1 MDADPLYFNGI
12 NGSRGGYLMPPRTA
26 REISALAQG
35 QPLDPD
41 PNHLSV
47 LKRWWTRLRE
57 KFFAPLQG
65 IDPLDLAQTGWGVVF
80 VHGADPAIREALAP
94 LLELRKGQAGRVKE
108 HYYKEFVG
116 PQQTPGAPSAFR
128 PGETKRQFL
137 LRHKASPGNPADPE
151 KVPYY
156 LLLVGSPETIPFR
169 FQYQLD
175 VEYAVGRLHFDTVDE
190 YAHYARSVVE
200 AETGGGGTARPRRA
214 AFFGVRNPGDPATQL
229 SADHLIRPL
238 VPILDAEFNPA
249 GGPQK
254 WEFSTVLAEE
264 ATKARLG
271 RLLGGEET
279 PAFLFT
285 ASHGMGFDNG
295 DPRQLDHQGALLCQ
309 DWPGPLRWKHD
320 QPIPPDHYFAAGD
333 VPGDARLG
341 GLIAFH
347 FACYGAGTPRLDDFP
362 DLAAGQQDTIAPHA
376 FLARLPRTLL
386 SHPRGGALAV
396 IGHVERAWGYSFH
409 WPKAGEQ
416 LGTFESTLKS
426 LLHGHPV
433 GAATEWLNQRYAAL
447 STELSDELQEVQFG
461 KVPDDLELAGLWT
474 SNNDA
479 RSYIVLGDPAVRLDV
494 ADAQDI
500 GAGPSGEATG

>member
-1 MDADPLYFNGI
+1 MDQAQLYFNGI

-41 PNHLSV
+41 PNHLAV

-57 KFFAPLQG
+57 KFFAPLEG
-65 IDPLDLAQTGWGVVF
+65 VDPRDLAQAGWGVVF
-80 VHGADPAIREALAP
+80 AHDADPAIREALAP

-116 PQQTPGAPSAFR
+116 PQQKPGDPSAYR

-169 FQYQLD
+169 FQYQID
-175 VEYAVGRLHFDTVDE
+175 VEYAVGRLHFDTVAE
-190 YAHYARSVVE
+190 YAHYARSVVA
-200 AETGGGGTARPRRA
+200 AETGGTARPRRA
-214 AFFGVRNPGDPATQL
+214 VFFGVSNPDDPSTQL

-238 VPILDAEFNPA
+238 VPMLDAAFNPD
-249 GGPQK
+249 GRPRR

-271 RLLGGEET
+271 RLLGGDET

-309 DWPGPLRWKHD
+309 DWPGPLRQEPN
-320 QPIPPDHYFAAGD
+320 QPISPDHYFAGDD

-362 DLAAGQQDTIAPHA
+362 DLAVGQRDPIAPHA

-386 SHPRGGALAV
+386 GRPEGGALAV

-416 LGTFESTLKS
+416 LGTFESTLKR

-433 GAATEWLNQRYAAL
+433 GSATEWLNQRYAAL
-447 STELSDELQEVQFG
+447 STELSDELQEIQFG
-461 KVPDDLELAGLWT
+461 RIPDDEDLAGLWT

-494 ADAQDI
+494 AD
-500 GAGPSGEATG
+500 GPDASRETTGPPA